1 MGKSLVGFC
10 NMKAKEDKEIVAIA
24 EVYDALKEL
33 DAGAQQRVVD
43 YVAKKLGISAS
54 LVEGTDAFVGRCTR
68 TGPGPAD
75 VSGLA
80 GEDDLTGISPISKR
94 WMQGNG

>member
-33 DAGAQQRVVD
+33 DAGAQQRVVE
-43 YVAKKLGISAS
+43 YVAKKLGITAS
-54 LVEGTDAFVGRCTR
+54 VVEGTDAFLDYNVQR
-68 TGPGPAD
+68 GPAA
-75 VSGLA
+75 A
-80 GEDDLTGISPISKR
+80 GIPGRTVGDEGDLSGISPIARK
-94 WMQGNG
+94 WMQ